1 MAILKKLDNPI
12 LSKEHTYFQR
22 IGRRWRYWEFLIGIV
37 LTAFALIFILSMLNS
52 NVGYTLNRTS
62 RNTSFFFILMSVW
75 VVHTTVIIRAILAGV
90 SVISR
95 EHVGQTWESLV
106 LTGVSVRQILFG
118 KLRAALRTVMPWM
131 LILGILRVVIL
142 PLITYYTI
150 QRITLRC
157 LANAAASYAN
167 GSTYYVSSF
176 CTQMDWVPWAW
187 IAAPL
192 VAVLLTM
199 LEVVACVSLGLAAS
213 AITRRS
219 VTAAVL
225 AISVRF
231 LPVAAFAGF
240 AIYEVGDSGWFFRYL
255 RYSPFTIADGGM
267 SGLLQLVNPT
277 GYRFAGSQID
287 ALPGLLG
294 VALMLGIFVIGSWYT
309 SLWVLR
315 RGGALSHAQANE
327 PLSQEFGVFR
337 LTA

>member
-1 MAILKKLDNPI
+1 MAISKISNPI
-12 LSKEHTYFQR
+12 LYKEHTYLQR
-22 IGRRWRYWEFLIGIV
+22 IGRRWRHWEFLIGIA
-37 LTAFALIFILSMLNS
+37 LTALALTFILSLLNS
-52 NVGYTLNRTS
+52 NVGYNLNRNS
-62 RNTSFFFILMSVW
+62 RNTSVFFILLAVW
-75 VVHTTVIIRAILAGV
+75 TVHTTVIIRAILAGV

-95 EHVGQTWESLV
+95 EHVGQTWDSLV

-131 LILGILRVVIL
+131 LVLGMLRVVLL
-142 PLITYYTI
+142 PLMTYYTI

-157 LANAAASYAN
+157 IANATASYASS
-167 GSTYYVSSF
+167 GTYYTSYY
-176 CTQMDWVPWAW
+176 CTQIDWVPWAW

-192 VAVLLTM
+192 VAVVLTM

-231 LPVAAFAGF
+231 IPVAAFAGF

-294 VALMLGIFVIGSWYT
+294 VAVMLGIFLVGSWYA
-309 SLWVLR
+309 SLWLLR
-315 RGGALSHAQANE
+315 RGGALSHEQAGK